1 MNKQTTN
8 TIVLPNLPKHLHD
21 SSIVYALQNN
31 GIPEEN
37 VAAVVGAHRTT
48 GGAVGFG
55 ATWLGP
61 GISQLTTDAIER

>member
-31 GIPEEN
+31 GIPEED
-37 VAAVVGAHRTT
+37 VAAVVGPI
-48 GGAVGFG
+48 GPQVVLSV
-55 ATWLGP
+55 LGRP
-61 GISQLTTDAIER
+61 G